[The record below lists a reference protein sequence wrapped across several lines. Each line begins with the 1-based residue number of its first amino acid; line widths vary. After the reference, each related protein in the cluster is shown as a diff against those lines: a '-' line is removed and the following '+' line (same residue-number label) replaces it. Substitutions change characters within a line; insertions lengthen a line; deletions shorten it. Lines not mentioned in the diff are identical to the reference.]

1 MSLHICVLR
10 RAGRI
15 SKKSFFFK
23 DLFVCLFLTVLGFHC
38 CVGFFSSCRELGL
51 LPSCGV
57 RASYCRDFSC
67 RRAQAI
73 GRSGFRSCGTR
84 AQWL

>member
-10 RAGRI
+10 WAGRI

-23 DLFVCLFLTVLGFHC
+23 VCLFIYLFLTVLGFHC
-38 CVGFFSSCRELGL
+38 CVGFFSSHREPGL

-57 RASYCRDFSC
+57 
-67 RRAQAI
+67 
-73 GRSGFRSCGTR
+73 
-84 AQWL
+84 